1 MKKYKNRK
9 DAAKMV
15 VAVLCAACM
24 LTACG
29 NAEAD
34 AMEEIAAS
42 ATETT
47 TESAEVLPTE
57 KPAAE
62 PTEAPAKTVDEGSA
76 TEPVEPVAVTAE
88 PDTKPSAEPVA
99 ASAGAAAE
107 AGYTCTEMT
116 QTMYAK
122 SAVNVRDLPGTDGNK
137 IGSLKA
143 SEEITVTGKCDQTG
157 WYRFDLNGAT
167 AYVSDKYIVS
177 EKPVANTGSTKT
189 ANTGNSNT
197 AANQYASNTV
207 DDTFGITEEQI
218 ENFMKTHG
226 DGSTGNTGNT
236 VVGNTITGKLSA
248 ENDYFDRAAAEQ
260 VFASINAERTAAGIP
275 ALIWSEDLYNIAVQR
290 CYENDI
296 HAGMRAGTSEN
307 LTVGSGC
314 DAATIHQKVHDSE
327 GHRNNYMNSTWA
339 YGAVAVRVLSNTLCG
354 MQLEPYH
361 IAYEVFSAG
370 DNTATN
376 SSVTINTPAQENTE
390 AVAPKTA
397 DENTSASSSNVGWSM
412 TPPTQEDGL
421 KNWQEQNP
429 DAEVSFGN

>member
-1 MKKYKNRK
+1 MKYKNCK
-9 DAAKMV
+9 DTAKMV
-15 VAVLCAACM
+15 VAILCAACM

-29 NAEAD
+29 NTEAD

-42 ATETT
+42 VTETATEP
-47 TESAEVLPTE
+47 AEVLPTE
-57 KPAAE
+57 TPAAE

-76 TEPVEPVAVTAE
+76 TERLNRLQLRQN
-88 PDTKPSAEPVA
+88 PDTKPSAEQVA

-143 SEEITVTGKCDQTG
+143 SQEITVTGKCDQTG
-157 WYRFDLNGAT
+157 WYRFDLNGTT

-177 EKPVANTGSTKT
+177 EKPAVNTVAS
-189 ANTGNSNT
+189 ANNNSNT
-197 AANQYASNTV
+197 AGNQYASNTV

-260 VFASINAERTAAGIP
+260 VFASLNAERTAAGIP

-290 CYENDI
+290 CYENDV
-296 HAGMRAGTSEN
+296 HAGARAGTSEN
-307 LTVGSGC
+307 QTVGSGC
-314 DAATIHQKVHDSE
+314 DAATIHQKWHDSE
-327 GHRNNYMNSTWA
+327 GHHNNYMNSTWA
-339 YGAVAVRVLSNTLCG
+339 YGAVAVRVLSNTLGG

-376 SSVTINTPAQENTE
+376 SSVTINTPVQDNSVA
-390 AVAPKTA
+390 AAPKTA
-397 DENTSASSSNVGWSM
+397 DGNTSASSSNVGWSL

>member
-9 DAAKMV
+9 DAVKTV

-42 ATETT
+42 VTETT

-76 TEPVEPVAVTAE
+76 TEPVESVAVTAE

-122 SAVNVRDLPGTDGNK
+122 SAVNVRDLPSTDGKK

-143 SEEITVTGKCDQTG
+143 SQEITVTGKCDQTG
-157 WYRFDLNGAT
+157 WYRFDWNNTTG
-167 AYVSDKYIVS
+167 YVSDKYIVS
-177 EKPVANTGSTKT
+177 EKPVSNVA
-189 ANTGNSNT
+189 ATGNSNAAGNT
-197 AANQYASNTV
+197 AAATQQNAATPAPAQTTTTGTT
-207 DDTFGITEEQI
+207 DTSGE
-218 ENFMKTHG
+218 
-226 DGSTGNTGNT
+226 
-236 VVGNTITGKLSA
+236 
-248 ENDYFDRAAAEQ
+248 YFDRAMAEQ
-260 VFASINAERTAAGIP
+260 VFALVNAERVANGIP
-275 ALIWSEDLYNIAVQR
+275 ALIWSEDMYNIAVQR
-290 CYENDI
+290 CYENDV
-296 HAGMRAGTSEN
+296 HEGVRAGTTENYSEGQQ
-307 LTVGSGC
+307 TAEEIYQSW
-314 DAATIHQKVHDSE
+314 HDSP
-327 GHRNNYMNSTWA
+327 GHHDTYMRPNYVYS
-339 YGAVAVRVLSNTLCG
+339 AVAVRIVPLMGGALGNI
-354 MQLEPYH
+354 H
-361 IAYEVFSAG
+361 IHYQVF
-370 DNTATN
+370 DLNNTAAD
-376 SSVTINTPAQENTE
+376 SSVTINTLVQDDSVA
-390 AVAPKTA
+390 AAPKTA
-397 DENTSASSSNVGWSM
+397 DENTDTSSSNVGWSM

-421 KNWQEQNP
+421 KKWQEQNP
-429 DAEVSFGN
+429 DVEVSFGN

>member
-9 DAAKMV
+9 DAVKMV

-42 ATETT
+42 VTETT

-88 PDTKPSAEPVA
+88 PDTKPSAEPAA

-122 SAVNVRDLPGTDGNK
+122 SAVNVRDLPSTDGKK

-143 SEEITVTGKCDQTG
+143 SQEITVTGKCDQTG
-157 WYRFDLNGAT
+157 WYRFDWNNTTG
-167 AYVSDKYIVS
+167 YVSDKYIVS
-177 EKPVANTGSTKT
+177 EKPVSNVA
-189 ANTGNSNT
+189 ATGNSNT
-197 AANQYASNTV
+197 AGNQYASNTV

-226 DGSTGNTGNT
+226 DGATGNTT
-236 VVGNTITGKLSA
+236 TTTSKDA
-248 ENDYFDRAAAEQ
+248 YFDRAMAEQ
-260 VFASINAERTAAGIP
+260 VFAMVNAERSAAGIP
-275 ALIWSEDLYNIAVQR
+275 ELTWSEDLYNIAMER
-290 CYENDI
+290 CHEDDGHASVRPGTGENCQ
-296 HAGMRAGTSEN
+296 T
-307 LTVGSGC
+307 GSFG
-314 DAATIHQKVHDSE
+314 DDNANATTIHQNWKNSQ
-327 GHRNNYMNSTWA
+327 GHYDNYMNTM
-339 YGAVAVRVLSNTLCG
+339 YGTGAVAILRIPCNLG
-354 MQLEPYH
+354 GIQLGDGVV
-361 IAYEVFSAG
+361 AYEVFGVGS
-370 DNTATN
+370 TAAN
-376 SSVTINTPAQENTE
+376 SSVTINTPVQDDSVA
-390 AVAPKTA
+390 AAPKTA
-397 DENTSASSSNVGWSM
+397 DEYTSASSSNVGWSM

-421 KNWQEQNP
+421 KKWQEQNP

>member
-42 ATETT
+42 VTETT

-122 SAVNVRDLPGTDGNK
+122 SAVNVRDLPSTDGKK

-143 SEEITVTGKCDQTG
+143 SQEITITGKCDQTG
-157 WYRFDLNGAT
+157 WYRFELNGT
-167 AYVSDKYIVS
+167 TGYVSDKYIVS
-177 EKPVANTGSTKT
+177 EKPAANTVAAAGNNNT
-189 ANTGNSNT
+189 AGNTTQQNT
-197 AANQYASNTV
+197 AAPAATPTPAQTTTTGTT
-207 DDTFGITEEQI
+207 DTSGE
-218 ENFMKTHG
+218 
-226 DGSTGNTGNT
+226 
-236 VVGNTITGKLSA
+236 
-248 ENDYFDRAAAEQ
+248 YFDRAMAEQ
-260 VFASINAERTAAGIP
+260 VFALVNEERVANGIP
-275 ALIWSEDLYNIAVQR
+275 ALIWSEDMYNIAVQR
-290 CYENDI
+290 CYENDV
-296 HAGMRAGTSEN
+296 HEGVRAGTTENYSEGQQ
-307 LTVGSGC
+307 TAEEIYQSW
-314 DAATIHQKVHDSE
+314 HDSP
-327 GHRNNYMNSTWA
+327 GHHDTYMRPNYVYS
-339 YGAVAVRVLSNTLCG
+339 AVAVRIVPLMGGALGNI
-354 MQLEPYH
+354 H
-361 IAYEVFSAG
+361 IHYQVF
-370 DNTATN
+370 DLNNTAAN
-376 SSVTINTPAQENTE
+376 SSVTINTPVQDDSVA
-390 AVAPKTA
+390 AAPKTA
-397 DENTSASSSNVGWSM
+397 DENTNASSSNVGWSM

-421 KNWQEQNP
+421 KKWQEQNP
-429 DAEVSFGN
+429 DVEVSFGN

>member
-9 DAAKMV
+9 DAVKMV

-42 ATETT
+42 VTETT

-116 QTMYAK
+116 QTMYVK
-122 SAVNVRDLPGTDGNK
+122 SAVNVRDLPSTDGKK

-157 WYRFDLNGAT
+157 WYRFDLNGTT

-177 EKPVANTGSTKT
+177 EKPAQTATANNGGKTTQSTAAATGSTT
-189 ANTGNSNT
+189 ATTGN
-197 AANQYASNTV
+197 AATTS
-207 DDTFGITEEQI
+207 GE
-218 ENFMKTHG
+218 
-226 DGSTGNTGNT
+226 
-236 VVGNTITGKLSA
+236 
-248 ENDYFDRAAAEQ
+248 YFDRTMAEQ
-260 VFASINAERTAAGIP
+260 VFAMVNEERVANGIN
-275 ALIWSEDLYNIAVQR
+275 ALIWSEDLYNVAVQR

-296 HAGMRAGTSEN
+296 HEGARPGIGEN
-307 LTVGSGC
+307 YSNNQQTAEEIYQGW
-314 DAATIHQKVHDSE
+314 HDSP
-327 GHRNNYMNSTWA
+327 GHHDNYMNPSYT
-339 YGAVAVRVLSNTLCG
+339 YSAVAVRIIPILGGALGNEHIHYQVFTREDSTAAGAAASVN
-354 MQLEPYH
+354 QEPP
-361 IAYEVFSAG
+361 A
-370 DNTATN
+370 ATKPPN
-376 SSVTINTPAQENTE
+376 DGTSTG
-390 AVAPKTA
+390 TA
-397 DENTSASSSNVGWSM
+397 DVGWSL

>member
-9 DAAKMV
+9 DAVKTV

-42 ATETT
+42 VTETT

-62 PTEAPAKTVDEGSA
+62 PTEAPAKTVDDGSA

-143 SEEITVTGKCDQTG
+143 SEEIAVTGKCDQTG
-157 WYRFDLNGAT
+157 WYRFELNGT
-167 AYVSDKYIVS
+167 TGYVSDKYIVS
-177 EKPVANTGSTKT
+177 EKPAANTVAAAGNNNT
-189 ANTGNSNT
+189 AGNTTQQNT
-197 AANQYASNTV
+197 AAPAATSTPAQTTTTGTT
-207 DDTFGITEEQI
+207 DTSGE
-218 ENFMKTHG
+218 
-226 DGSTGNTGNT
+226 
-236 VVGNTITGKLSA
+236 
-248 ENDYFDRAAAEQ
+248 YFDRAMAEQ
-260 VFASINAERTAAGIP
+260 VFALVNEERVANGIP
-275 ALIWSEDLYNIAVQR
+275 ALIWSEDVYNIAVQR
-290 CYENDI
+290 CYENDL
-296 HAGMRAGTSEN
+296 HAGVRAGTSEN
-307 LTVGSGC
+307 YSEGQQTAEEIYQGW
-314 DAATIHQKVHDSE
+314 HDSP
-327 GHRNNYMNSTWA
+327 GHHDNYMNPNYTYS
-339 YGAVAVRVLSNTLCG
+339 AVAVRVVPLMGGALGNIHVHY
-354 MQLEPYH
+354 Q
-361 IAYEVFSAG
+361 VFTWDS
-370 DNTATN
+370 TVTN
-376 SSVTINTPAQENTE
+376 SSVTINTPVQENT
-390 AVAPKTA
+390 AKTA
-397 DENTSASSSNVGWSM
+397 DEDTSASSSNVGWSL
-412 TPPTQEDGL
+412 TQPTQEDGL
-421 KNWQEQNP
+421 KKWQEQNP